1 MRVCTLCAY
10 SVCTNTCQVTQICNI
25 CLRCILLTVETRH
38 KDVQKIQ
45 KPVEETL
52 WSLGLEAKHCVCEE
66 HPGPQQTKPRG
77 AVAVHSPPALLT
89 GWAAG
94 WHLFGSNHKSPG

>member
-52 WSLGLEAKHCVCEE
+52 WSLGLEARHCVCEE
-66 HPGPQQTKPRG
+66 HPGPQQTKPWG